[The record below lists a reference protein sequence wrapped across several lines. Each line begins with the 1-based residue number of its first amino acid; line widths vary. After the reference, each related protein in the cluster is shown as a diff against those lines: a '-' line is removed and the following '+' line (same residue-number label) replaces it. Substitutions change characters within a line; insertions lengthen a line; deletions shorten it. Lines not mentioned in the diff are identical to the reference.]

1 MKQII
6 AILMIMNLSFV
17 LGQEK
22 KLERA
27 NSEFEDYAYVD
38 AIAGYER
45 LVEEGYSDENI
56 FKQLG
61 NANYANARYES
72 AAEWYGRLVK
82 LENADVD
89 VDYYYRYAQSLKSL
103 GDYEGSDYW
112 MEKFEAKKGGDQRVK
127 NFVEKEDYLD
137 RIKQNSG
144 RYDIKSLD
152 INSAV
157 SDFAPSFHGEELVF
171 STARDTGF
179 VSRRIHEWN
188 NGAFLNLY
196 KAPLSE
202 DNQLGTPKKLSKTL
216 NTRTH
221 ESSSIFTKD
230 GNTMYFTRNNSKNK
244 KFTRDKEGISRL
256 KLYRSTFIDGEWQQA
271 VELPFNSDDYSVA
284 HPALSE
290 DGKTLYFSS
299 DMPGTLGASDIFMVA
314 LNDDGSFGTIANLG
328 KTINT
333 EGRESFP
340 FVANNVLYFSSDGH
354 PGLGG
359 LDVYGTSL
367 DGENNPI
374 LNLGEPL
381 NSKQDDFSYIINS
394 EGKGYF
400 ASNREGGK
408 GDDDIYGFTETEPL
422 IFDCISNI
430 VGVVRNINNGDL
442 VAGASVAVMDAN
454 GKVISTTTSDKN
466 GSFTT
471 SFKCEGDSFSAVGTK
486 DEFKE
491 GKASFQL
498 NKTMENNNVE
508 LLLAPIEV
516 VAKKGTNLKMLNIL
530 PIYFD
535 LDKSKIRPDAALE
548 LQKVIDYM
556 KRFPVVNIA
565 IGSYT
570 DSRDT
575 KAYNE
580 RLSERR
586 AKATLEYLVEKGID
600 RNRLTAKGY
609 GESQLVNRCADG
621 VSCSDAEHQENRRSE
636 FVIE

>member
-6 AILMIMNLSFV
+6 AILMILNLSFV

-22 KLERA
+22 ELKRA

-38 AIAGYER
+38 AIANYER

-61 NANYANARYES
+61 NANYANARYGS
-72 AAEWYGRLVK
+72 AAEWYGKLVK

-103 GDYEGSDYW
+103 GDYKGSDYW

-137 RIKQNSG
+137 RIKKNSG

-152 INSAV
+152 INSQV
-157 SDFAPSFHGEELVF
+157 SDFAPSFHGDELVF
-171 STARDTGF
+171 STARDTGI

-196 KAPLSE
+196 KASLSE
-202 DNQLGTPKKLSKTL
+202 DQQLGDPKRLSKKL

-221 ESSSIFTKD
+221 ESSSVFTKD
-230 GNTMYFTRNNSKNK
+230 GNMMYFTRNNSENR
-244 KFTRDKEGISRL
+244 KFARDSEGVSRL
-256 KLYRSTFIDGEWQQA
+256 KLYVSTFRDGEWQQA
-271 VELPFNSDDYSVA
+271 VELPFNSDEYSVA

-290 DGKTLYFSS
+290 DDRTLYFSS
-299 DMPGTLGASDIFMVA
+299 DMPGTLGASDIFKVA
-314 LNDDGSFGTIANLG
+314 VNEDGSFGTIANLG
-328 KTINT
+328 NTVNT
-333 EGRESFP
+333 EARESFP
-340 FVANNVLYFSSDGH
+340 FIADNVLYFSSDGH

-359 LDVYGTSL
+359 LDVFGTSL

-394 EGKGYF
+394 ESKGYF

-430 VGVVRNINNGDL
+430 AGVVRNINNGDP
-442 VAGASVAVMDAN
+442 VAGASVQIMDAN
-454 GKVISTTTSDKN
+454 GKVISTTTSDEN
-466 GSFTT
+466 GSFAT
-471 SFKCEGDSFSAVGTK
+471 SFKCGGEDLSAVGMK

-498 NKTMENNNVE
+498 NEVMANNSVE
-508 LLLAPIEV
+508 LLLTPIEV
-516 VAKKGTNLKMLNIL
+516 VAKKGTNLKMLNIP

-535 LDKSKIRPDAALE
+535 LNKSNIRPDAALE

-556 KRFPVVNIA
+556 NRFPVVNIA
-565 IGSYT
+565 IGSHT

-586 AKATLEYLVEKGID
+586 AKATLEYMVKTVLIAID
-600 RNRLTAKGY
+600 LQLKVMVKVNWSTVVPTAYVVQKLSIKRTVG
-609 GESQLVNRCADG
+609 
-621 VSCSDAEHQENRRSE
+621 RSLS
-636 FVIE
+636 